1 MQGCTGKKNGGR
13 GIITENKFK
22 STRTIFIY
30 IYINININ
38 LGQLILGKIAISF
51 HEIDCKSGGS
61 IMEVELSTE
70 RYEQTILLKYSWK

>member
-1 MQGCTGKKNGGR
+1 MGEGGLLLK
-13 GIITENKFK
+13 INLNLHEQFL
-22 STRTIFIY
+22 SIY